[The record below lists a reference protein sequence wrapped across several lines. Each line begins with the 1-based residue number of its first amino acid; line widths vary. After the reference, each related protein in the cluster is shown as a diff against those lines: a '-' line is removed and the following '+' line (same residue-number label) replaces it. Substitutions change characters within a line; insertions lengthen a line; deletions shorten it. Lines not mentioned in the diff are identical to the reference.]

1 MVKLLLPLHC
11 YDESGRIK
19 PPRWLMVL
27 LILLCSD
34 WIVLIFS
41 LASMGH
47 TSQLLGLIYP
57 DKSQF
62 GLRLVASV
70 PLLIGMLL
78 LSNRE
83 RLWKRHW
90 YNWRI
95 LCCGLVIVGIVCS
108 AMIQLLAL
116 AHDDWAFHATPGI
129 FLLLNGLTIV
139 SIVNSRHVRYM
150 LTDWRKPADASH
162 QNTIADAA
170 SRPD

>member
-19 PPRWLMVL
+19 PPRWLTVL

-34 WIVLIFS
+34 WIALIFS

-62 GLRLVASV
+62 GLRLVASI
-70 PLLIGMLL
+70 PLLIAILM

-90 YNWRI
+90 YRWRI
-95 LCCGLVIVGIVCS
+95 LCFVLIIVGVVCS
-108 AMIQLLAL
+108 AMIQVLAL
-116 AHDDWAFHATPGI
+116 SHDNWAFHVTPGI
-129 FLLLNGLTIV
+129 FLFLNGLTIV
-139 SIVNSRHVRYM
+139 SITNSRHVRYM
-150 LTDWRKPADASH
+150 LQDWRQPDDTSGRNITADVASKPD
-162 QNTIADAA
+162 
-170 SRPD
+170 